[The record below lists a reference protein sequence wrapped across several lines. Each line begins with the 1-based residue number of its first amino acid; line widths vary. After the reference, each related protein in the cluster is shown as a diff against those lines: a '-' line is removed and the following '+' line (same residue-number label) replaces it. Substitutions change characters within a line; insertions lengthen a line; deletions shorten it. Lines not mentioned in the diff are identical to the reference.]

1 MKFLTFSRQAWLC
14 VIVFVACM
22 VLSFTLHQGIFHN
35 VAWVFYGALFF
46 VHPVWPK
53 SVDWQDHR
61 KLRLGIRIGAALC
74 IVVGLITRFG
84 A

>member
-1 MKFLTFSRQAWLC
+1 MKFLTFSRQIWLC
-14 VIVFVACM
+14 LIVFVVCM
-22 VLSFTLHQGIFHN
+22 VLSFTLHIGLFHN
-35 VAWVFYGALFF
+35 VAWIFYGVLFL

-53 SVDWQDHR
+53 SVDWQDPR

-84 A
+84 V

>member
-1 MKFLTFSRQAWLC
+1 MKFLTFSRQLWLC
-14 VIVFVACM
+14 TIVFVGCM
-22 VLSFTLHQGIFHN
+22 VLSFTLHEGIFHN
-35 VAWVFYGALFF
+35 AAWIFYGTLFL
-46 VHPVWPK
+46 VHPVWPR

-84 A
+84 V